1 MKNNLRAVGT
11 KLLSTSHTR
20 ISNKSLLLEI
30 YFMKNALLQT
40 ILIIAPLSFAINA
53 YSQSRSNIGFGYGIN
68 KPYSGDYNTGKG
80 FQLQGNITITGSW
93 SISPSLGY
101 DRLLAKRQI
110 INNSPYYY
118 SNRIDNIDLTCLGV
132 SARYSLNS
140 NWFAKAGPVF
150 YIAGGNEDIA
160 NLGFGGSAAVGYN
173 LNFTPH
179 STLELS
185 LSTEIINIP
194 PQAGNG
200 TTAIAGLKIA
210 YVFNF
215 RKL

>member
-1 MKNNLRAVGT
+1 MKNIVF
-11 KLLSTSHTR
+11 
-20 ISNKSLLLEI
+20 KSLLI
-30 YFMKNALLQT
+30 T
-40 ILIIAPLSFAINA
+40 ILLSSGINA

-80 FQLQGNITITGSW
+80 FQLQGNITVSGSW

-101 DRLLAKRQI
+101 DRLLSKRQLL
-110 INNSPYYY
+110 INNPPYYY

-132 SARYSLNS
+132 LARYSLNN
-140 NWFAKAGPVF
+140 NWFAKAGPIF

-179 STLELS
+179 STFELS
-185 LSTEIINIP
+185 LSTGIVNIP

-200 TTAIAGLKIA
+200 TTAIAELKIA